1 MQLRINSNRP
11 CISLIKAEKR
21 CEITV
26 PSCHMHR
33 KDTGYLS
40 SSKVISL
47 SLSLFPSPQRVC
59 SGLSTLCHFF
69 KRQEACRCKSSPS
82 SPFGLAASRCIYRA
96 SRRAPLYGEI
106 PAPALLL
113 ANCTPKSSR
122 FGHPPRQR
130 IYARCPNRS
139 QSPVL
144 VLLHLGESAT
154 QRMRSFPVTGMAWHD

>member
-1 MQLRINSNRP
+1 VQLRINSNRP

-96 SRRAPLYGEI
+96 SRSAPLY
-106 PAPALLL
+106 
-113 ANCTPKSSR
+113 C
-122 FGHPPRQR
+122 
-130 IYARCPNRS
+130 
-139 QSPVL
+139 
-144 VLLHLGESAT
+144 
-154 QRMRSFPVTGMAWHD
+154 SFPQRLCCSQTALQIVVDSGIPPVKGFTHAAPTDPNLLCFSFFISASQRLSACGASPLRA